1 MARGLFLPAV
11 SQVSPTADYC
21 DPVRGKDRGLS
32 AACRPQTRPMVLGLR
47 APARRVPPLP
57 ARHTSTRG
65 SGGRASGTRRPKRD
79 RVTPEAG
86 LRRRR
91 ESGAAAPSASP
102 VSVPLWPAG
111 KGLDLP
117 LPSAPER
124 PQRHAP
130 KGHGRRR
137 GDQVPRRGRAPKG
150 HAAGPRPGCRTS
162 AQTWHLGRQEK
173 PPPGAARTEGR
184 TPGATRG
191 LCSLRARG
199 LVPGPWSSP

>member
-1 MARGLFLPAV
+1 
-11 SQVSPTADYC
+11 
-21 DPVRGKDRGLS
+21 
-32 AACRPQTRPMVLGLR
+32 MVLGLR
-47 APARRVPPLP
+47 APARRVPPLR

-102 VSVPLWPAG
+102 ASVPLWPAG
-111 KGLDLP
+111 KGLGRP
-117 LPSAPER
+117 LPSAPEK

-130 KGHGRRR
+130 KGRGQVG
-137 GDQVPRRGRAPKG
+137 GDQVPRRGRAPEG
-150 HAAGPRPGCRTS
+150 HAAGPRPACRRS
-162 AQTWHLGRQEK
+162 AQTWVIGRQEK

-191 LCSLRARG
+191 LCSPRARG
-199 LVPGPWSSP
+199 LVPGPRSSP